1 MVSYNRLAGQR
12 SPYLRQHA
20 TNPVD
25 WYPWC
30 EEALNLARQL
40 DRPIFLSIGYAACH
54 WCHVMEHECFE
65 NPQIAALLNEHFVS
79 IKVDREE
86 RPDLDALYM
95 TALHLLTR
103 EGGGWPLSVF
113 LTPQLTP
120 FYAGTYFPPDD
131 RYAPH
136 RPAFPRLL
144 QAIIQAWQTRRAEIE
159 QLGQQVITALQQM
172 QMQSAAE
179 VPVLLSES
187 ILRDAARAFQRAF
200 DPVYGG
206 FGSAPKFPHA
216 VELSLLLRL
225 SFRYQEPALLA
236 MVRQTLTAMAR
247 GGIFDQLGGGF
258 ARYSVDARWLV
269 PHFEKMLYDNAL
281 LANTYT
287 EAALLTG
294 DPFLAEIARSTLD
307 YVCRDLGVPPGL
319 FCSSEDADSEG
330 EEGKFY
336 LWTPQELEQ
345 ILGRELGEFA
355 CRVWGVTAAGNFEG
369 KNILHR
375 QGSDAED
382 AERIGM
388 PLEEFRQKLSEARSR
403 LFQARQ
409 QRVRPGRDDKIITA
423 WNAWMIAALARAA
436 VAWNIPEY
444 LTRACHAADQLLRY
458 ARDSQ
463 GRLLRL
469 AQLPDDNASPPPL
482 GFLEDYAA
490 LIDALITLYEACGQL
505 SYLKTATE
513 LARSMLQRFTEAQGD
528 GFYFVASDQEPL
540 PARLREQHDG
550 ATPSGS
556 ALAIT
561 ALLRL
566 SHLLQ
571 DTDLARKAQD
581 ALRTYA
587 TLMQQQPLAAGQF
600 LIALDWY
607 LGPVDQVAVIG
618 RRSDSATARALA
630 VIRQAFR
637 SRQVLAIHDPDAGP
651 PPHLLPWLAGKVAC
665 QDTVTVYRCREFQCQ
680 SPLIGP
686 ERVEQAFR
694 QEPLAPPS

>member
-1 MVSYNRLAGQR
+1 MITQNRLAGQR

-30 EEALNLARQL
+30 PEALTLARQL

-54 WCHVMEHECFE
+54 WCHVMERECFE
-65 NPQIAALLNEHFVS
+65 NHQIAALLNEHFVP

-95 TALHLLTR
+95 NALHLLTR

-113 LTPQLTP
+113 LTPNLTP

-144 QAIIQAWQTRRAEIE
+144 QAIIQAWRTRREEIE
-159 QLGQQVITALQQM
+159 QLGQQVITALHQM
-172 QMQSAAE
+172 QNPPEA
-179 VPVLLSES
+179 PVLLTES
-187 ILRDAARAFQRAF
+187 ILREGVRAFQRVF

-225 SFRYQEPALLA
+225 SVRFGEPELLT
-236 MVRQTLTAMAR
+236 MVRQTLTAMAL
-247 GGIFDQLGGGF
+247 GGIHDQLGGGF

-281 LANTYT
+281 LAKVYT

-294 DPFLAEIARSTLD
+294 DSFFADVARSTLD
-307 YVCRDLGVPPGL
+307 YVCRDLTNPAGL

-336 LWTPQELEQ
+336 VWTLEEVMQ
-345 ILGRELGEFA
+345 LLGPELGEFA
-355 CRVWGVTAAGNFEG
+355 CRVWGITDRGNFEG
-369 KNILHR
+369 KNILYR
-375 QGSDAED
+375 QGSDADDARRLELSLED
-382 AERIGM
+382 
-388 PLEEFRQKLSEARSR
+388 FRRKLTEAQTR
-403 LFQARQ
+403 LFQVRQ
-409 QRVRPGRDDKIITA
+409 QRVRPARDDKIITA
-423 WNAWMIAALARAA
+423 WNAWMITSLADAA
-436 VAWNIPEY
+436 VAWNKPDY
-444 LTRACHAADQLLRY
+444 LARARHAADQLLRY

-469 AQLPDDNASPPPL
+469 AQLPDDNAAPPPL
-482 GFLEDYAA
+482 GFLEDYSAV
-490 LIDALITLYEACGQL
+490 IEALITLYEACGQV
-505 SYLKTATE
+505 SYLQTAAE
-513 LARSMLQRFTEAQGD
+513 LARSMIRRFAEPQGS
-528 GFYFVASDQEPL
+528 GFYFIAEDQEPL
-540 PARLREQHDG
+540 PARLKEQHDG
-550 ATPSGS
+550 ATPSGC

-571 DTDLARKAQD
+571 DIDLGRKAEE
-581 ALRTYA
+581 ALRSYA

-618 RRSDSATARALA
+618 RRSDSATQHVLA
-630 VIRQAFR
+630 IIRQAFR
-637 SRQVLAIHDPDAGP
+637 PRQVLAVHDPDEGP
-651 PPHLLPWLAGKVAC
+651 PSDLIPWLAGKVAC
-665 QDTVTVYRCREFQCQ
+665 QDTVTVYRCRDFQCQ
-680 SPLIGP
+680 APLIGP
-686 ERVEQAFR
+686 EMVEQAFR
-694 QEPLAPPS
+694 QDSRASS

>member
-1 MVSYNRLAGQR
+1 
-12 SPYLRQHA
+12 
-20 TNPVD
+20 VD

-30 EEALNLARQL
+30 PEALTLARQL

-95 TALHLLTR
+95 NALHLLTR

-113 LTPQLTP
+113 LTPNLTP

-144 QAIIQAWQTRRAEIE
+144 QAIIQAWRTRREEIE

-172 QMQSAAE
+172 QNAPETPA
-179 VPVLLSES
+179 VLTES
-187 ILRDAARAFQRAF
+187 LLREAGRAFQRVF

-225 SFRYQEPALLA
+225 FVRYQEPALLA

-247 GGIFDQLGGGF
+247 GGIHDQLGGGF

-281 LANTYT
+281 LANVYT

-294 DPFLAEIARSTLD
+294 DSFFADVARTTLD
-307 YVCRDLGVPPGL
+307 YVCRDLINPAGL

-336 LWTPQELEQ
+336 LWTPEEVMQVLGQEA
-345 ILGRELGEFA
+345 GEFA
-355 CRVWGVTAAGNFEG
+355 CRVWGVTAQGNFEG

-382 AERIGM
+382 AERLG
-388 PLEEFRQKLSEARSR
+388 LSVEEFRRKLTDVRTR

-423 WNAWMIAALARAA
+423 WNAWMIASLARAA
-436 VAWNIPEY
+436 VAWKSSEY
-444 LTRACHAADQLLRY
+444 LTLACHAADQLLRY

-469 AQLPDDNASPPPL
+469 AQLPDDNAATPPL
-482 GFLEDYAA
+482 GFLEDYSA
-490 LIDALITLYEACGQL
+490 LVDALITLYEACGEL
-505 SYLKTATE
+505 SYLRTAAE
-513 LARSMLQRFTEAQGD
+513 LARSMLRRFAEPQGA
-528 GFYFVASDQEPL
+528 GFYFVAEDQEPL
-540 PARLREQHDG
+540 PARLKEQHDG

-571 DTDLARKAQD
+571 DTDLARKAEET
-581 ALRTYA
+581 LRTYA

-618 RRSDSATARALA
+618 RRSDSATERALDI
-630 VIRQAFR
+630 IRQAFR
-637 SRQVLAIHDPDAGP
+637 PRQVVVMHDPDDEP
-651 PPHLLPWLAGKVAC
+651 PSDLLPWLAGKVAY
-665 QDTVTVYRCREFQCQ
+665 QDTVTVYRCRNFQCEA
-680 SPLIGP
+680 PWIGLDMI
-686 ERVEQAFR
+686 EQAFR
-694 QEPLAPPS
+694 QDSLAASRS

>member
-1 MVSYNRLAGQR
+1 MVSQNRLAGQR

-30 EEALNLARQL
+30 PEALTLARQL

-54 WCHVMEHECFE
+54 WCHVMERECFE
-65 NPQIAALLNEHFVS
+65 NHQIAALLNEHFVS

-95 TALHLLTR
+95 NALHLLTR

-113 LTPQLTP
+113 LTPSLTP

-144 QAIIQAWQTRRAEIE
+144 QAIIQAWRTRREEIE

-172 QMQSAAE
+172 QNSPEA
-179 VPVLLSES
+179 PVLLTES
-187 ILRDAARAFQRAF
+187 ILREAVRAFQRVF

-225 SFRYQEPALLA
+225 SVRFKEPELLT

-247 GGIFDQLGGGF
+247 GGIHDQLGGGF

-281 LANTYT
+281 LAKVYT
-287 EAALLTG
+287 EAALLSG
-294 DPFLAEIARSTLD
+294 DSFFADVADSTLE
-307 YVCRDLGVPPGL
+307 YVCRDLTCPAGL

-336 LWTPQELEQ
+336 VWTLEEVMQ
-345 ILGRELGEFA
+345 VLGPELGEFA
-355 CRVWGVTAAGNFEG
+355 CRVWGITEGGNFEG
-369 KNILHR
+369 KNILYR
-375 QGSDAED
+375 QGSDADDAQRLGLSLED
-382 AERIGM
+382 
-388 PLEEFRQKLSEARSR
+388 FRRKLTEARTR
-403 LFQARQ
+403 LFQVRQ
-409 QRVRPGRDDKIITA
+409 QRVRPARDDKIITA
-423 WNAWMIAALARAA
+423 WNAWMITSLAYASVAWNKPDYLARA
-436 VAWNIPEY
+436 
-444 LTRACHAADQLLRY
+444 RHAADQLLRY

-469 AQLPDDNASPPPL
+469 AQLPDDNAATPPL
-482 GFLEDYAA
+482 GFLEDYSAV
-490 LIDALITLYEACGQL
+490 IDALITLYEACGQV
-505 SYLKTATE
+505 SYLQTAAE
-513 LARSMLQRFTEAQGD
+513 LARSMIRRFAEPQGS
-528 GFYFVASDQEPL
+528 GFYFIAEDQEPL
-540 PARLREQHDG
+540 PTRLKEQHDS

-571 DTDLARKAQD
+571 DADLTRKAEET
-581 ALRTYA
+581 LRSYA
-587 TLMQQQPLAAGQF
+587 TLMHQQPLAAGQF

-618 RRSDSATARALA
+618 RRSDAATEHVLA
-630 VIRQAFR
+630 IIRQAFR
-637 SRQVLAIHDPDAGP
+637 PRQVLAIHDPDDGP
-651 PPHLLPWLAGKVAC
+651 PSDLIPWLAGKVAC
-665 QDTVTVYRCREFQCQ
+665 RDTVTVYRCRDFQCQ
-680 SPLIGP
+680 APLIGREAV
-686 ERVEQAFR
+686 ERDFR
-694 QEPLAPPS
+694 QDTQASS